1 MPTILAGDI
10 GGTKSNLG
18 LFEVQGARLVSV
30 VERSYPSQR
39 YATLEMLVK
48 EFLRGRSESIDEA
61 TFGIACPIVN
71 GVCNGTNL
79 PWSVSVYDLRQKLHI
94 QRLTLINDLE
104 AMALGIASL
113 PEESFAVVNAG
124 KEEPRG
130 CRAVVAA
137 GTGLGEAGLVWEA
150 GRYRV
155 LASEGGHADF
165 GPRDDREMALLRF
178 LLKKFGRVSYER
190 VLSGPGLFNVYQ
202 FLRED
207 RKRSDPPWLAEAMS
221 GKDPSVV
228 ITDAALVGRDPLCVE
243 ALEMFISL
251 YGAEAGNMA
260 LKLFTTG
267 GIFIGG
273 GIAPKI
279 LHKLKEGSFMK
290 SFAEKGRLSSFLS
303 SVPVKVILDTRGPLL
318 GAASYGIS
326 RDNSARNVSAVA
338 EP

>member
-1 MPTILAGDI
+1 
-10 GGTKSNLG
+10 LG

-150 GRYRV
+150 
-155 LASEGGHADF
+155 
-165 GPRDDREMALLRF
+165 
-178 LLKKFGRVSYER
+178 
-190 VLSGPGLFNVYQ
+190 
-202 FLRED
+202 
-207 RKRSDPPWLAEAMS
+207 
-221 GKDPSVV
+221 
-228 ITDAALVGRDPLCVE
+228 
-243 ALEMFISL
+243 
-251 YGAEAGNMA
+251 
-260 LKLFTTG
+260 
-267 GIFIGG
+267 
-273 GIAPKI
+273 
-279 LHKLKEGSFMK
+279 
-290 SFAEKGRLSSFLS
+290 
-303 SVPVKVILDTRGPLL
+303 
-318 GAASYGIS
+318 
-326 RDNSARNVSAVA
+326 
-338 EP
+338 